1 MTRLLLL
8 LCGAL
13 VAVIAVEIS
22 FGVRAV
28 GEFGPATSIR
38 PPGPLSHRAS
48 RRTDAPPGPLSRG
61 ASRRTDADLGRW
73 VAVIVDRP
81 LFAPDRRPAA
91 GAPTVVAAAGVPRL
105 SGIVVAPGETAAIF
119 QQKGAKPL
127 VAHPRDV
134 VGGWVVS
141 TIAANGVTLRKADD
155 RITVTP
161 EFDVSA
167 SVTPAKA
174 AVHPGISRW
183 TVAAP
188 TGVLR
193 ARWSNPQ
200 LQP

>member
-1 MTRLLLL
+1 MTRLVLL

-28 GEFGPATSIR
+28 GELAPAPAIGPA
-38 PPGPLSHRAS
+38 GQLSRAAS
-48 RRTDAPPGPLSRG
+48 RRTDVAPGPLSRG

-73 VAVIVDRP
+73 VAVILNRP
-81 LFAPDRRPAA
+81 LFAPDRRPAP
-91 GAPTVVAAAGVPRL
+91 GASTVVAAAGVPRL
-105 SGIVVAPGETAAIF
+105 SGIVVAPGEAGAIF
-119 QQKGAKPL
+119 QPKGAKPL
-127 VAHPRDV
+127 VAHPGDV
-134 VGGWVVS
+134 VGGWMVS
-141 TIAANGVTLRKADD
+141 AIAANGVTLRKADD

-161 EFDVSA
+161 EFDAASA
-167 SVTPAKA
+167 TPTHA

-183 TVAAP
+183 TEAAP
-188 TGVLR
+188 SGLLR